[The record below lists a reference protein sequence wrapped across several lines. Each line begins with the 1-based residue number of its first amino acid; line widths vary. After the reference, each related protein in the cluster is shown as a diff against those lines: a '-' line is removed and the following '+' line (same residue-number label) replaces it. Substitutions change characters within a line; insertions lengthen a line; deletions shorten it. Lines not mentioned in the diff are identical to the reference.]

1 MKVVGVKLSEILKDP
16 KMRLDAKKDFKPKK
30 EKTDSCDVTTQQEIL
45 RLSKKAEIVQFY
57 QLNIIIKKMRVLKL
71 TKEQVAYIQQALGI
85 AEKLY
90 YKKHT
95 DIIDCIEVRG
105 NDYNKLTQRKQADFL
120 FDLAWKFSD
129 INYDLSNGNLDI
141 KE

>member
-30 EKTDSCDVTTQQEIL
+30 EKKDSCDVTTQQEIL